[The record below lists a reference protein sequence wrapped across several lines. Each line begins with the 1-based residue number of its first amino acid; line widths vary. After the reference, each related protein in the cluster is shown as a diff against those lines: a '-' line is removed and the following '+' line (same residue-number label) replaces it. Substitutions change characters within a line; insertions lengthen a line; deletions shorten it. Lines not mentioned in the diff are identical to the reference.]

1 MYLKL
6 FRVTAGNVHSF
17 RIRSKETLRMC
28 PKYPVL
34 DNDPKNPPPLW
45 IIWIHDLL
53 LDLTKETKYPFRI
66 ENPDLDLSK
75 EITHP

>member
-1 MYLKL
+1 
-6 FRVTAGNVHSF
+6 
-17 RIRSKETLRMC
+17 MC

-34 DNDPKNPPPLW
+34 DNDRKNPPPLW